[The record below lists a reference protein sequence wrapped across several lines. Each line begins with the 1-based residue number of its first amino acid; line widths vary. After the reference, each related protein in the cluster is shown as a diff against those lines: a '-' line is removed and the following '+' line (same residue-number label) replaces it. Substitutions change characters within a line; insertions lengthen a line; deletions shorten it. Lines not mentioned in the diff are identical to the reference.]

1 MANYGYFYEYLQA
14 MFTDIINNNNQI
26 IQQAEILYKLYLK
39 QYNNYL
45 KKQEKY
51 LNYFNIYQDD
61 YNNLSAQIANYKA
74 SLPSNIDENKLLEQ
88 ELNNVKKERWKYLD
102 EIAFAYNQSITEG
115 GETNNNEQ

>member
-1 MANYGYFYEYLQA
+1 

-61 YNNLSAQIANYKA
+61 YNNLSAQIANYQA
-74 SLPSNIDENKLLEQ
+74 SLPSNIDDDKLLEQ

-102 EIAFAYNQSITEG
+102 EIAFAYNQSVIEG